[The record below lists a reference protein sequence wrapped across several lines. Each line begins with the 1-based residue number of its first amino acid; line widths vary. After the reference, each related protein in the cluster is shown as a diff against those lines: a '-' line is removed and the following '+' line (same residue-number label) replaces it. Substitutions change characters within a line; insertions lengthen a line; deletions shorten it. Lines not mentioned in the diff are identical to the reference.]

1 MAEVTKADL
10 TSLKKE
16 IMDKIKDMV
25 EKEVKAQNKSV
36 DTEKVMKD
44 VAAKALV
51 NFTKSL
57 YHKSSFWVNDI
68 K

>member
-36 DTEKVMKD
+36 DTEKVMKE

-57 YHKSSFWVNDI
+57 YNKSSFWVNDI

>member
-25 EKEVKAQNKSV
+25 EKEVKAQNKSI
-36 DTEKVMKD
+36 DTEKVMKE

-57 YHKSSFWVNDI
+57 YNKSSFWINDI

>member
-36 DTEKVMKD
+36 DTEKVMKE

-57 YHKSSFWVNDI
+57 YNKSSFWINDI

>member
-1 MAEVTKADL
+1 MVEVTKADL

-36 DTEKVMKD
+36 DTEKVMKE

-57 YHKSSFWVNDI
+57 YNKSSFWVNDI